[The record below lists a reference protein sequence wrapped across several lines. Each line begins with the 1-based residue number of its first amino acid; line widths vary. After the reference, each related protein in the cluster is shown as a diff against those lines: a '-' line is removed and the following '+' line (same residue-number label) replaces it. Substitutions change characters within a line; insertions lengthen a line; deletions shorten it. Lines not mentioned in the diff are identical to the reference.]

1 MNYTNYPSI
10 TQYRQLVE
18 LKDYRPTTKY
28 EYVRQAR
35 KLAEHFKCDPA
46 TLSEN
51 QLREYFVFLRQ
62 EKEWRGSAMTQARVA
77 LRSFFRENLKAGK
90 DWTVFEDLRIAR
102 PETLPLVLTRE
113 EVALV
118 LRTLHERRFKVCLRL
133 IYHCGLRVGEAV
145 GLDPHDIHGR
155 ENPPRLHIKN
165 AKGGKDRYVPIA
177 AGMVE
182 ELRQWWRSHRNP
194 RWLFPAQQL
203 GIPASQATKGM
214 ATGSAQAAFAAARLE
229 CGLHPDAHVHTLRH
243 SYATHMLEA
252 GVNIRQLRDYLGHT
266 SIETTLIYTHLT
278 ALSEARTQATMQTL
292 YQTLKG

>member
-1 MNYTNYPSI
+1 MIHPNYPSI
-10 TQYRQLVE
+10 TQYQQHVE
-18 LKDYRPTTKY
+18 LKDYRPPTKY
-28 EYVRQAR
+28 EYTRQVRL
-35 KLAEHFKCDPA
+35 LAGHFKCDPA
-46 TLSEN
+46 SLSEN

-62 EKEWRGSAMTQARVA
+62 EKHWQGSAMTQARVA
-77 LRSFFRENLKAGK
+77 LRSFFRESLKAAK

-118 LRTLHERRFKVCLRL
+118 LGTLHERRFKVCLRL

-145 GLDPHDIHGR
+145 SLNPRDIHGR
-155 ENPPRLHIKN
+155 ENPPRLHVKN

-177 AGMVE
+177 VGMIQ
-182 ELRQWWRSHRNP
+182 ELRQWWRTHRNP

-203 GIPASQATKGM
+203 GLPPGQTANGM
-214 ATGSAQAAFAAARLE
+214 RTTSVQGAFAAARLE
-229 CGLHPDAHVHTLRH
+229 SGLHPDAHVHTLRH

-278 ALSEARTQATMQTL
+278 ALSEARTQATMQRL
-292 YQTLKG
+292 YQTLQG

>member
-1 MNYTNYPSI
+1 M
-10 TQYRQLVE
+10 
-18 LKDYRPTTKY
+18 
-28 EYVRQAR
+28 
-35 KLAEHFKCDPA
+35 
-46 TLSEN
+46 
-51 QLREYFVFLRQ
+51 
-62 EKEWRGSAMTQARVA
+62 
-77 LRSFFRENLKAGK
+77 
-90 DWTVFEDLRIAR
+90 
-102 PETLPLVLTRE
+102 
-113 EVALV
+113 V

-145 GLDPHDIHGR
+145 SLNPHDIHGR

-182 ELRQWWRSHRNP
+182 ELRQWWRTHRN
-194 RWLFPAQQL
+194 RCWLFPAQQL
-203 GIPASQATKGM
+203 GFPAGQTAHAMRTSSVQG
-214 ATGSAQAAFAAARLE
+214 AFAAARLE
-229 CGLHPDAHVHTLRH
+229 SGLHPDAHVHTLRH

-292 YQTLKG
+292 YQTLQG

>member
-1 MNYTNYPSI
+1 MINSNYPSI
-10 TQYRQLVE
+10 TQYQQLVE
-18 LKDYRPTTKY
+18 LKDYRPVTKY
-28 EYVRQAR
+28 EYVRMVR

-62 EKEWRGSAMTQARVA
+62 EKHWQGSAMTQARVA
-77 LRSFFRENLKAGK
+77 LRSFFRENLKAAKG
-90 DWTVFEDLRIAR
+90 WTVFEDLRIAR

-113 EVALV
+113 EVARV
-118 LRTLHERRFKVCLRL
+118 LSPLQQARFKVCLRL
-133 IYHCGLRVGEAV
+133 VYHCGLRVGEGV
-145 GLDPHDIHGR
+145 SLDPHDIHGR

-182 ELRQWWRSHRNP
+182 ELRQWWRTHGNP
-194 RWLFPAQQL
+194 RWLFPAQQK
-203 GIPASQATKGM
+203 GFPAGEAASCMSTASVQE
-214 ATGSAQAAFAAARLE
+214 AFALARE
-229 CGLHPDAHVHTLRH
+229 ESGIHPGAHVHSLRH

-252 GVNIRQLRDYLGHT
+252 GVNIRQLRDYLGHH
-266 SIETTLIYTHLT
+266 SLDTTMIYTHLT

-292 YQTLKG
+292 FQTLKG